1 MQHFRFGLSI
11 DSGAGAQFTAAVG
24 HSALGPLGLLNV
36 LETHLGLL
44 RAPVSQSERVV
55 QMRQCLRAA
64 MTGPRF
70 YARSFEADELG
81 SAATLLGWRDMWFEH
96 GWNGTLAAGAGAS
109 AGNRLADV
117 VAVEA
122 LASSAIAPGLGQRL
136 AGVASALQHRRP
148 QIERVELLDP
158 LIDFPLAWRRVL
170 HHLPI
175 VEASMVEPAGRSGTM
190 LRDLQDALCHA
201 RDGERAPK
209 LVWRGDGTLRVVRA
223 ETVFGAAQWQA
234 MQMRQGRP
242 SHVVVAQSGGS
253 LLDAALAAADRP
265 RLGLAGAST
274 LRPALQLV
282 PLAMQLLWAP
292 LDFSALLQFLTH
304 PLHPIHPSARR
315 RIAERL
321 ADAPGIGG
329 KGWQELL
336 GEIAADLGERGNR
349 MMADVAFWIDHERFD
364 PKARAPLAAVLERA
378 ERLAEFFTNRLLDE
392 DVARR
397 AAWHAGRAQ
406 ASALR
411 LALRA
416 LMDQGDERI
425 SPEMLDKLVVQAS
438 GRGSGNPLLD
448 AQAGAS
454 ACVTDP
460 AAVMERF
467 DEVSWWQLG
476 ARPMPAPYVWSR
488 SEIESLRAAG
498 VELPEVSALL
508 ERQARGAL
516 RPLLLARERLT
527 LVLPPPGQEVH
538 PVWLLIEGLFD
549 KKVPI
554 EPVESTLSAATVAG
568 TSRVKHKAL
577 PPLRRWWQLPPSAV
591 IPWPTKLSYS
601 SLRPLLFNPYQ
612 WLLHYPARLQTSAL
626 LNMPDDFRLLGQ
638 LAHRAVERLYRHT
651 GSLGWTTEQVAQWFD
666 EHLDAIVDEEGAVLR
681 MPGKRSELE
690 GFRLRFR
697 ASLLRL
703 HEHLQAAK
711 VTRIEP
717 EKEFETET
725 ALGLLHGNADLLL
738 SFDSSREAVIDMK
751 WAGTS
756 KYRKILEQGS
766 HLQLAVYAFLQE
778 RAAKR
783 WPAVGYYIL
792 READLLTS
800 AQNLFPGARVV
811 LQGEGATAALWEQA
825 KATWRWRRAQVDK
838 GAIEL
843 VVDGT
848 EATDESAPPSDAML
862 IEPLDARY
870 NPYTHLAGWEAG
882 R

>member
-1 MQHFRFGLSI
+1 MQHIRFGLSI
-11 DSGAGAQFTAAVG
+11 DSGAGAHFSAAVG
-24 HSALGPLGLLNV
+24 RSALGPLGLLTV

-64 MTGPRF
+64 MTAPRF

-96 GWNGTLAAGAGAS
+96 GWSGTLAAGAGAG
-109 AGNRLADV
+109 AGNRLADMA
-117 VAVEA
+117 AVEA
-122 LASSAIAPGLGQRL
+122 LASSAVAPGLGRRL
-136 AGVASALQHRRP
+136 ADVASALQHRRP
-148 QIERVELLDP
+148 QIERIELLDP
-158 LIDFPLAWRRVL
+158 LDDFPLAWRRVL
-170 HHLPI
+170 HHLP
-175 VEASMVEPAGRSGTM
+175 VVDASMVEPAGRSGTM

-201 RDGERAPK
+201 RDGKRTSRLA
-209 LVWRGDGTLRVVRA
+209 WRGDETLRVVRA
-223 ETVFGAAQWQA
+223 ETVLGAALWQA
-234 MQMRQGRP
+234 MQMRQGRA
-242 SHVVVAQSGGS
+242 SHVVMAPSGGS

-282 PLAMQLLWAP
+282 PLAMKLLWAP

-304 PLHPIHPSARR
+304 PLHPIHPMARR

-336 GEIAADLGERGNR
+336 DEVAADLGERGAR
-349 MMADVAFWIDHERFD
+349 VMADVAFWIEHERFD
-364 PKARAPLAAVLERA
+364 PTARTPLSASLDRA
-378 ERLAEFFTNRLLDE
+378 ERLVTFFSNRLLDE
-392 DVARR
+392 DPARR
-397 AAWHAGRAQ
+397 AAWHAGHAQ

-411 LALRA
+411 LALQA
-416 LMDQGDERI
+416 LMAQGDDRI
-425 SPEMLDKLVVQAS
+425 GPEMLNKLVAQAS

-448 AQAGAS
+448 AQAGALPS
-454 ACVTDP
+454 VTDP
-460 AAVMERF
+460 AAVVEPF
-467 DEVSWWQLG
+467 DEVTWWQLA
-476 ARPMPAPYVWSR
+476 ARPIPAPYVWSK
-488 SEIESLRAAG
+488 SEIESLREAG
-498 VELPEVSALL
+498 VELPEIPSLL

-538 PVWLLIEGLFD
+538 PVWLLVEGLLD
-549 KKVPI
+549 KNVPI
-554 EPVESTLSAATVAG
+554 ETVERALAAGPADGITP
-568 TSRVKHKAL
+568 VKHETL
-577 PPLRRWWQLPPSAV
+577 PALRRWWQLPGGTV
-591 IPWPTKLSYS
+591 VPWPAKVSYS
-601 SLRPLLFNPYQ
+601 SLQPLLFNPYQ
-612 WLLHYPARLQTSAL
+612 WLLRYPARMQTSAL
-626 LNMPDDFRLLGQ
+626 LNMPNDFRLLGQ
-638 LAHRAVERLYRHT
+638 LAHRAVERLYGHA
-651 GSLGWTTEQVAQWFD
+651 GSLGWTTEQVAHWFD
-666 EHLDAIVDEEGAVLR
+666 QNLDAIVDEEGAVLR

-703 HEHLQAAK
+703 HTHLQTAK
-711 VTRIEP
+711 VERVES
-717 EKEFETET
+717 EKEFEAET
-725 ALGLLHGNADLLL
+725 ALGLLHGSTDLLL
-738 SFDSSREAVIDMK
+738 SFGGSREAVIDMK

-756 KYRKILEQGS
+756 KYRKVLEQGS

-778 RAAKR
+778 RASKR

-792 READLLTS
+792 REGDLLTP
-800 AQNLFPGARVV
+800 ADHLFPDARPV
-811 LQGEGATAALWEQA
+811 LQAEGATAALWEQA
-825 KATWRWRRAQVDK
+825 KATWRWRRAQIDK
-838 GAIEL
+838 GAVEL

-848 EATDESAPPSDAML
+848 EETDESAPPADAMV

-870 NPYTHLAGWEAG
+870 NPYGHLAGWEFG

>member
-1 MQHFRFGLSI
+1 LSAGTQYIRLGVRLDGQAGWHFGP
-11 DSGAGAQFTAAVG
+11 AVG
-24 HSALGPLGLLNV
+24 RSVVGPLGFLTL

-96 GWNGTLAAGAGAS
+96 GWSGTLAAGAED
-109 AGNRLADV
+109 RLADM

-122 LASSAIAPGLGQRL
+122 LASSAVAPGLGQRL
-136 AGVASALQHRRP
+136 ADVASALQHRRP
-148 QIERVELLDP
+148 QIERIALLDP
-158 LIDFPLAWRRVL
+158 LADFSLAWRRVL
-170 HHLPI
+170 HHLP
-175 VEASMVEPAGRSGTM
+175 VVDASMVEPAGRSGTM
-190 LRDLQDALCHA
+190 LRDLQDALCQA
-201 RDGERAPK
+201 RDGERARR
-209 LVWRGDGTLRVVRA
+209 LAWRGDGTLRVVRA
-223 ETVFGAAQWQA
+223 ETVLGAAQWQA
-234 MQMRQGRP
+234 MQMRQGHA
-242 SHVVVAQSGGS
+242 SQVIVAPCGGS

-282 PLAMQLLWAP
+282 PLAMKLLWAP

-304 PLHPIHPSARR
+304 PLHPIHPMARR

-336 GEIAADLGERGNR
+336 DEIAAGLGERGAR
-349 MMADVAFWIDHERFD
+349 VMADVAFWIEHERFD
-364 PKARAPLAAVLERA
+364 PAERAPLSAALERA
-378 ERLAEFFTNRLLDE
+378 ERLATFFSNRLLDE
-392 DVARR
+392 DLARR
-397 AAWHAGRAQ
+397 AAWHAGHAQ

-411 LALRA
+411 LALQA
-416 LMDQGDERI
+416 LIAQGDDRI
-425 SPEMLDKLVVQAS
+425 GLEMLNKLVAQAS

-448 AQAGAS
+448 AQAGALS
-454 ACVTDP
+454 SVTDP
-460 AAVMERF
+460 AAVVEPF
-467 DEVSWWQLG
+467 DEVTWWQIAAG
-476 ARPMPAPYVWSR
+476 PIPAPYVWSK

-498 VELPEVSALL
+498 AELPEISSLL
-508 ERQARGAL
+508 ERQARGAQ

-538 PVWLLIEGLFD
+538 PVWLLVEGLLG
-549 KKVPI
+549 KNVPI
-554 EPVESTLSAATVAG
+554 EPVESVLAAEPVDGITP
-568 TSRVKHKAL
+568 VKHETL
-577 PPLRRWWQLPPSAV
+577 PALRRWWQLPGGTAV
-591 IPWPTKLSYS
+591 PWPAKVSYS
-601 SLRPLLFNPYQ
+601 SLQPLFFNPYQ
-612 WLLHYPARLQTSAL
+612 WLLRYPARLQGSAL
-626 LNMPDDFRLLGQ
+626 LNMPNDFRLLGQ
-638 LAHRAVERLYRHT
+638 LAHRAVERLYGHA
-651 GSLGWTTEQVAQWFD
+651 GSLGWTTEQVAHWFD
-666 EHLDAIVDEEGAVLR
+666 ENLDAIVNEEGAVLR

-703 HEHLQAAK
+703 HTHLQSAR
-711 VTRIEP
+711 VEQVES
-717 EKEFETET
+717 EKEFEAET
-725 ALGLLHGNADLLL
+725 SLGLLHGSTDLLL
-738 SFDSSREAVIDMK
+738 SFGGSREAVIDMK

-756 KYRKILEQGS
+756 KYRKVLEQGS

-778 RAAKR
+778 RASKR

-792 READLLTS
+792 REGDLLTP
-800 AQNLFPGARVV
+800 AGNLFPDARLVS
-811 LQGEGATAALWEQA
+811 QAEGATAALWEQA
-825 KATWRWRRAQVDK
+825 KATWRWRRAQIDK
-838 GAIEL
+838 GAVEL

-848 EATDESAPPSDAML
+848 EATDESAPPADAMV

-870 NPYTHLAGWEAG
+870 NPYGHLAGWELG

>member
-1 MQHFRFGLSI
+1 MSAGTQFVRLGLRLDGQAGWHFGP
-11 DSGAGAQFTAAVG
+11 AVG
-24 HSALGPLGLLNV
+24 RPVVGPFGFLTL

-96 GWNGTLAAGAGAS
+96 GWSRTLAAGAGD
-109 AGNRLADV
+109 RLADM

-122 LASSAIAPGLGQRL
+122 LASSSVAPGLGQRL
-136 AGVASALQHRRP
+136 ADVASALQHRRP

-158 LIDFPLAWRRVL
+158 LADFPLAWRRVL
-170 HHLPI
+170 HHLPG
-175 VEASMVEPAGRSGTM
+175 VDASMVEPAGRSGTM

-201 RDGERAPK
+201 RDGERASR
-209 LVWRGDGTLRVVRA
+209 LTWRGDGTLRVVRA
-223 ETVFGAAQWQA
+223 ETVLGAAQWQA
-234 MQMRQGRP
+234 MQMRQGHA
-242 SHVVVAQSGGS
+242 SHVIVAPSGGS
-253 LLDAALAAADRP
+253 LLDAAMVAADRP

-304 PLHPIHPSARR
+304 PLHPIRPMARR

-336 GEIAADLGERGNR
+336 DKIAADLGERGAR
-349 MMADVAFWIDHERFD
+349 VLADVAFWIEHERFG
-364 PKARAPLAAVLERA
+364 PTQRAPLSTALERA
-378 ERLAEFFTNRLLDE
+378 ERLATFFSNRLLDE

-397 AAWHAGRAQ
+397 AAWHAGHAQ

-411 LALRA
+411 LALQA
-416 LMDQGDERI
+416 LMAQGDDRI
-425 SPEMLDKLVVQAS
+425 GPEMLNKLVAQAS

-448 AQAGAS
+448 AQAGALPS
-454 ACVTDP
+454 VTDP
-460 AAVMERF
+460 TAVVEPF
-467 DEVSWWQLG
+467 DQVSWWQLAAG
-476 ARPMPAPYVWSR
+476 PIPAPYVWSR

-498 VELPEVSALL
+498 VELPEISSLL

-527 LVLPPPGQEVH
+527 LVLPPPGQKVH
-538 PVWLLIEGLFD
+538 PVWLLVEGLLD
-549 KKVPI
+549 KNLPI
-554 EPVESTLSAATVAG
+554 EPVESVLAAEPADGITPVRHETLPA
-568 TSRVKHKAL
+568 
-577 PPLRRWWQLPPSAV
+577 LRRWWQLPGGTV
-591 IPWPTKLSYS
+591 VPWPAKVSYS
-601 SLRPLLFNPYQ
+601 SLQPLFFNPYQ
-612 WLLHYPARLQTSAL
+612 WLLRYPARLQASAL
-626 LNMPDDFRLLGQ
+626 LNMPNDFRLLGQ
-638 LAHRAVERLYRHT
+638 LAHRAVERLYGHA
-651 GSLGWTTEQVAQWFD
+651 GSLGWTTQQVAHWFD
-666 EHLDAIVDEEGAVLR
+666 QNLDVIVDEEGAVLR
-681 MPGKRSELE
+681 MRGKRSELE

-703 HEHLQAAK
+703 HTHLQAAK
-711 VTRIEP
+711 VSRVES
-717 EKEFETET
+717 EKAFETET
-725 ALGLLHGNADLLL
+725 ALGVLQGSADLLL
-738 SFDSSREAVIDMK
+738 SFGGSREAVIDMK

-756 KYRKILEQGS
+756 KYRKVLEQGA

-783 WPAVGYYIL
+783 WPTVGYYIL
-792 READLLTS
+792 REGELLTP
-800 AQNLFPGARVV
+800 AGNLFPDVRPVSQAA
-811 LQGEGATAALWEQA
+811 GATAALWEQA
-825 KATWRWRRAQVDK
+825 KATWRWRRAQIDN
-838 GAIEL
+838 GAVEL

-848 EATDESAPPSDAML
+848 AATDESAPPVDAMV
-862 IEPLDARY
+862 IGPHDARY
-870 NPYTHLAGWEAG
+870 NPYGHLAGWEFG

>member
-1 MQHFRFGLSI
+1 MQHIRFGLSI
-11 DSGAGAQFTAAVG
+11 DSGAGAHFSAAVG
-24 HSALGPLGLLNV
+24 RSSLGPLGLLNV
-36 LETHLGLL
+36 LETQLGLL
-44 RAPVSQSERVV
+44 RAPVSPSERVV

-64 MTGPRF
+64 MTEPRF
-70 YARSFEADELG
+70 YSRSFESDELG
-81 SAATLLGWRDMWFEH
+81 SAATLLGWRDRWFEH
-96 GWNGTLAAGAGAS
+96 GRTGSLPVNSGD
-109 AGNRLADV
+109 RLADMA
-117 VAVEA
+117 AVEA
-122 LASSAIAPGLGQRL
+122 FASSAVAPGLGQRL
-136 AGVASALQHRRP
+136 ADVAKALEHRRP
-148 QIERVELLDP
+148 QIERIELLDP
-158 LIDFPLAWRRVL
+158 LADYSFAWRRVL
-170 HHLPI
+170 SQLP
-175 VEASMVEPAGRSGTM
+175 VVDSSTVEPAGRSGTM
-190 LRDLQDALCHA
+190 LRDLQDALCYTHTGA
-201 RDGERAPK
+201 AVAPLAWRD
-209 LVWRGDGTLRVVRA
+209 DGTLRVVRA
-223 ETVFGAAQWQA
+223 ETLLGAAQWQA
-234 MQMRQGRP
+234 AQMRPGQA
-242 SHVVVAQSGGS
+242 SHVVVAPGGGS

-274 LRPALQLV
+274 LRPALPLV

-304 PLHPIHPSARR
+304 PLHPIHPMARR

-336 GEIAADLGERGNR
+336 DEIAADLGERGNR
-349 MMADVAFWIDHERFD
+349 VMADVAFWIEHERFD
-364 PKARAPLAAVLERA
+364 PKVWAPMAAVLERA

-397 AAWHAGRAQ
+397 AAWNAGHAQ

-416 LMDQGDERI
+416 LMGQGDEQI
-425 SPEMLDKLVVQAS
+425 SPEMLDTLVLQAS

-448 AQAGAS
+448 AQAGAF

-460 AAVMERF
+460 AAVVEPF

-488 SEIESLRAAG
+488 SEIETLRAAG
-498 VELPEVSALL
+498 VELPEVSSLL

-538 PVWLLIEGLFD
+538 PAWLLIEGLFD
-549 KKVPI
+549 KKVPT
-554 EPVESTLSAATVAG
+554 ESVESTLSAAPVAG
-568 TSRVKHKAL
+568 TSPVKHKAL
-577 PPLRRWWQLPPSAV
+577 PSLRRWWQLPASTLV
-591 IPWPTKLSYS
+591 PWPAKLSYS
-601 SLRPLLFNPYQ
+601 SLQPLLFNPYQ
-612 WLLHYPARLQTSAL
+612 WLLRYPARLQTSAL

-638 LAHRAVERLYRHT
+638 LAHRAVERLYRHA

-681 MPGKRSELE
+681 MPSKRSELE

-697 ASLLRL
+697 ASLLQL
-703 HEHLQAAK
+703 HVLLQAAK
-711 VTRIEP
+711 VHRVEP
-717 EKEFETET
+717 EKEFEAET
-725 ALGLLHGNADLLL
+725 ALGLLNGSADLLL
-738 SFDSSREAVIDMK
+738 SFGGGREAVIDMK
-751 WAGTS
+751 WAGNK
-756 KYRKILEQGS
+756 KYRQILEQGS

-811 LQGEGATAALWEQA
+811 VQEEGATAALWEQA
-825 KATWRWRRAQVDK
+825 KATWRWRRAQIDK

-848 EATDESAPPSDAML
+848 EPTDESAPPSDAML

-870 NPYTHLAGWEAG
+870 NPYAYLAGWEAG